1 MKEAM
6 QQVKEELGPD
16 AVILHTKKYR
26 EGGFLG
32 YHSAEVVEVT
42 AAIEEADEV
51 QANKRAKRSLAAKQ
65 AKPAPMGGRLD
76 VVSPAAPVMPNQVLS
91 QYKTNGTE
99 AGIRMAE
106 SPIPAPVFQPAQ
118 PVVPSV
124 QPVQPVVPSAQ
135 TVQTMPDVNPADIAK
150 QEDDVQVME
159 KTAAEPMASNPE
171 DTEKIQR
178 LEDELAQM
186 KAMLAQV
193 MSKDQPK
200 DKVSIQEALRRQE
213 VDEELLKD
221 MAAQLP
227 AGDTLLDSQDERAAE
242 VLAGYLGDA
251 MNFSEGITLNKHGV
265 RIVALIGATGV
276 GKTTTLAKI
285 AARFVLEKNIR
296 AALITADTYRI
307 SAVEQLKTYSYI
319 IGLPLEIVY
328 SPDELKV
335 AIHKHRDKDLILI
348 DTAGRSQHN
357 EYQMKE
363 LQEFLAVNSHIEC
376 HLVMSATTKNRD
388 AAEILDKFSA
398 CEPDRVIFTKTD
410 ETSSVGLI
418 LNLLAKRDIALSF
431 LTNGQS
437 VPDDIIPATPQK
449 LAELLL
455 RE

>member
-51 QANKRAKRSLAAKQ
+51 QANKRAKRVLAAKP
-65 AKPAPMGGRLD
+65 AKTAAMGGRLD

-99 AGIRMAE
+99 AGVRMAE
-106 SPIPAPVFQPAQ
+106 SPIPAPAFQPVQ
-118 PVVPSV
+118 PMVQAV
-124 QPVQPVVPSAQ
+124 QPVQTVPEAN
-135 TVQTMPDVNPADIAK
+135 PDDTAK

-193 MSKDQPK
+193 MSKDQPQ
-200 DKVSIQEALRRQE
+200 DQVSIQEALRRQE
-213 VDEELLKD
+213 VDEDLLKD

-227 AGDTLLDSQDERAAE
+227 AGDTLLDSQDERAEE
-242 VLAGYLGDA
+242 VLAGYLGQT

-307 SAVEQLKTYSYI
+307 SAVEQLKTYSDI

-388 AAEILDKFSA
+388 AAEILEKFSA